1 MDMSMTADRIATKL
15 MADLKAGKLKA
26 VGIDE
31 VRDAI
36 ADEIFP
42 AELGA
47 FLGSQLEQMTLRKL
61 VYKTT
66 G

>member
-1 MDMSMTADRIATKL
+1 MDMSAAAERIATKL

-47 FLGSQLEQMTLRKL
+47 FRGSQLEQMTLRKL